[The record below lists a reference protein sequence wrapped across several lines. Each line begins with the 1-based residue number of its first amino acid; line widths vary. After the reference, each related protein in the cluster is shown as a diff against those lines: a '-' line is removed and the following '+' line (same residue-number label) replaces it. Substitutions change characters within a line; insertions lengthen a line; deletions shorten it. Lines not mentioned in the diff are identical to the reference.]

1 MAVLA
6 WSRWRRWHQAWAR
19 YYHYR
24 RRGGSAAVPR
34 DCPAVAEPV
43 EVLDV
48 VWRRLEALLPPA
60 GRGGRP
66 YTYDRRT
73 VLEAIVYVMQ
83 TGCGWRE
90 LPDQFPPWQTVY
102 AQLRRWKETG
112 IWDHIWTG
120 LNSPRLAI

>member
-1 MAVLA
+1 MLA

-24 RRGGSAAVPR
+24 RRGGSEALPQDA
-34 DCPAVAEPV
+34 PAGAEQP

-48 VWRRLEALLPPA
+48 VWRRLEAVLPST
-60 GRGGRP
+60 GRVGRP

-83 TGCGWRE
+83 TGCGWRG

-102 AQLRRWKETG
+102 ARLSRWKETG
-112 IWDHIWTG
+112 IWDQIWTG
-120 LNSPRLAI
+120 LNCPQLSS